1 MLERGM
7 PLLFP
12 YSSSCFFHSGSFVTA
27 TTLRPAWDVWTLPS
41 FLTHGRGEH
50 TEPCTAGLGVL
61 WSVRCYRGSQWL
73 LPIRQASGIF
83 LSESEV
89 RKSWED
95 NTWGKV
101 AGCEQLWTPVRHQ
114 PLCCAL
120 SPHGFAWFVFAHAWN
135 SLLRISLFLSQTH
148 THTHPLC
155 LPPSLHSASL
165 LPKPLTFLLHRS
177 VHRSTSLIRPCCES
191 CRPLLSRGDSSA
203 TTYIGCFQMDCLEIL
218 YVSFNILQLE
228 QCKGKRGKI

>member
-12 YSSSCFFHSGSFVTA
+12 YSSPRFFHSGSFVTA
-27 TTLRPAWDVWTLPS
+27 TTLRPAWDAWTLPS

-61 WSVRCYRGSQWL
+61 WSVSCYRGSQWL
-73 LPIRQASGIF
+73 LPVRQASGIF

-114 PLCCAL
+114 PLYCAL
-120 SPHGFAWFVFAHAWN
+120 SPHGFAWFVFVHAWN

-148 THTHPLC
+148 THTPPLS
-155 LPPSLHSASL
+155 PAPSLHSASL
-165 LPKPLTFLLHRS
+165 FASKAFDFAASPFYSLFYISNQTLLWDLPTTGVTRWFFCHHLHRVFS
-177 VHRSTSLIRPCCES
+177 DGLFGNTVCVC
-191 CRPLLSRGDSSA
+191 
-203 TTYIGCFQMDCLEIL
+203 
-218 YVSFNILQLE
+218 
-228 QCKGKRGKI
+228 